1 MNYDIYL
8 KREIEKTVFIETSR
22 DLIVNV
28 KGSPVLK
35 KGEYPLMPQ
44 DVVGF
49 AQRGLDGVP
58 GDAIINGMIYMI
70 ACDPKFKYNK
80 DYIEFLKSIDGIE
93 SYIIMCIEKSKVDN
107 LKKAVIFATALLAI
121 KPDKRIAMN
130 RCYLLMELYEKL
142 GLDALKDETVKS
154 LENITLE
161 YPEFAEPNYYLGEY
175 YLDKDMDKA
184 KLYLRRCINDPK
196 THDKAS
202 ELLERIKN
210 IENYD
215 RAVDMVKEGNG
226 LEALKVLI
234 PYVEDN
240 PENLDAQYYTAVA
253 YRQIGDPYKALDY
266 LDNLL
271 NYGERLEVYSEI
283 GLNLAALNNF
293 ESALEYFKKALKIM
307 PDDSGVIC
315 NIGVCHLGLGQ
326 NDEAKHAFELA
337 SRINPK
343 DEIAKEWLKKFKN

>member
-1 MNYDIYL
+1 MNYEMYL

-22 DLIVNV
+22 DLTVNV
-28 KGSPVLK
+28 KGRPVLK
-35 KGEYPLMPQ
+35 KGEYPLLPQ
-44 DVVGF
+44 DVVDF
-49 AQRGLDGVP
+49 AQKGLDGVP
-58 GDAIINGMIYMI
+58 GDAIINGMIYMV

-80 DYIEFLKSIDGIE
+80 VYIEFLNSMEGIE
-93 SYIIMCIEKSKVDN
+93 SYIIMNIESCKGSDV
-107 LKKAVIFATALLAI
+107 KKAVIFATALLEL
-121 KPDKRIAMN
+121 KPDKRTAMN

-142 GLDALKDETVKS
+142 GLDSIREEILKS
-154 LENITLE
+154 LENLITE
-161 YPEFAEPNYYLGEY
+161 YPDFAEPNYYLGEY
-175 YLDKDMDKA
+175 YLDKDIDKA

-196 THDKAS
+196 LHDKAS
-202 ELLERIKN
+202 ELLEKIQN

-215 RAVDMVKEGNG
+215 KAVDMVKEGNG
-226 LEALKVLI
+226 QDALKTLI

-240 PENLDAQYYTAVA
+240 PESLDAKYYTAIA

-283 GLNLAALNNF
+283 GLNLAALNDF

-315 NIGVCHLGLGQ
+315 NIGACHLGLGQ
-326 NDEAKHAFELA
+326 TEEAKRAFELA

-343 DEIAKEWLKKFKN
+343 DEIAKEWLKKIG